1 MEGITYDEFK
11 EILKMT
17 LKEDEFEYIMGLW
30 SDDEE

>member
-11 EILKMT
+11 EVLKRT

-30 SDDEE
+30 SDEDE